1 MQPSRTTR
9 TSPLPEFL
17 YHYYESACG
26 PFRSLSDLT
35 PEEAAVVQ
43 EQIRLEG
50 RRFASRRTPDY
61 LKIRRE
67 LETHIR
73 DLFIAKGGRP
83 QRERPHYMILGS
95 CEWLKSWYVEGR
107 AVRVPLNAFSPL
119 AVSFTYGDSFP
130 AMRFQDGR
138 PYRGQVYMLNELPS
152 LVAQYGLPQDW
163 NAEGNF
169 GPERYIEAQVWEIE
183 PLRVYTLVELHNPI
197 PLPLNP
203 GEP

>member
-73 DLFIAKGGRP
+73 DFIYCQGGPSAARTAALYDTWIM
-83 QRERPHYMILGS
+83 RMVKIMVCGRSRGAGAVERLQSIGCQLYLWRFLSGD
-95 CEWLKSWYVEGR
+95 
-107 AVRVPLNAFSPL
+107 
-119 AVSFTYGDSFP
+119 AVSRMAAPTAG
-130 AMRFQDGR
+130 
-138 PYRGQVYMLNELPS
+138 
-152 LVAQYGLPQDW
+152 
-163 NAEGNF
+163 
-169 GPERYIEAQVWEIE
+169 RYIC
-183 PLRVYTLVELHNPI
+183 
-197 PLPLNP
+197 
-203 GEP
+203 